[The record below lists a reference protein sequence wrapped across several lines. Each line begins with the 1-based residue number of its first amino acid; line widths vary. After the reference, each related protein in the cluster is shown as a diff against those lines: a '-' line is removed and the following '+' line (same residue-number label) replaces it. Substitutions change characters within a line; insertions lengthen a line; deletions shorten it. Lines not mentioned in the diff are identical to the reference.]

1 MKRILQITV
10 IIILLAYVSGCV
22 TQKYPIKYA
31 VYRGDKE
38 INFPDNKIEIS
49 LLNDT
54 SGVFRNYLNTD
65 KVFVQNFNYEIADSA
80 FLLISSLD
88 TLNQDIISLNNNDTI
103 TIYKRKMLY
112 FYKGERKY
120 LLYFR
125 KKAF

>member
-1 MKRILQITV
+1 MKRILQILV
-10 IIILLAYVSGCV
+10 LLFLLASTNSCSVN
-22 TQKYPIKYA
+22 KYPVKYSI
-31 VYRGDKE
+31 YKGDKE
-38 INFPDNKIEIS
+38 INFPKNKIEIA

-54 SGVFRNYLNTD
+54 TGIFKNYLSSDT
-65 KVFVQNFNYEIADSA
+65 VFVQKFKYEISDSA

-103 TIYKRKMLY
+103 TVYKRKMLY
-112 FYKGERKY
+112 FYNGETKY